1 MSAENTPLS
10 NTLEDYLVAIFHL
23 EMERGAAR
31 SRDIAEAQ
39 GVSRSTVT
47 SALKALAARGLIEYQ
62 PYSLVRL
69 TPQGEP
75 LAREIAHRNMI
86 LRRLF
91 GDVLQLDRPL
101 AEATA
106 CRVEHAVDAQVI
118 KRLGQFLLYLERTGL
133 QLDRWREDYAA
144 CMRRKP
150 HPGPDTQMDGPAAR
164 EQDAP
169 PLPSPARAAAPRRR
183 KGGRTG

>member
-1 MSAENTPLS
+1 MSAEHTPPLS
-10 NTLEDYLVAIFHL
+10 NTLEDYLVTIFHL

-31 SRDIAEAQ
+31 SRDIADAQ

-47 SALKALAARGLIEYQ
+47 SALKALAARRLIEYQ

-69 TPQGEP
+69 TPRGEP

-91 GDVLQLDRPL
+91 GDVLQLDRQL

-133 QLDRWREDYAA
+133 QLARWREDYAA
-144 CMRRKP
+144 FMQRQP
-150 HPGPDTQMDGPAAR
+150 HPGPETQVDSP
-164 EQDAP
+164 
-169 PLPSPARAAAPRRR
+169 PSPGPHARSAKSPPQGMPGAE
-183 KGGRTG
+183 